1 MKRMI
6 RFVVIAALLCVGAF
20 GAQADTSNSL
30 DIGTPAFAG
39 TWRCENYTVQIDD
52 DNGAYRCVVT
62 LNATPDTETRWSY
75 TDCRY
80 DVETGALVC
89 ADGVKS
95 HTIYAGSDISTQ
107 TMGFNLQAEFTL
119 DGDSLEWNELRD
131 GEGDDMVFFRAG
143 SGAASEEEAGDGD
156 AFLGTWACGRATIE
170 ITAEDDDYHVE
181 IDWADSASEEYHWEY
196 DCEYDASSDSLVGE
210 GTLTDRVYGEDGEV
224 ESEEELYDDGAA
236 EFTIND
242 EGGLLWDDWE
252 EQAAEDMVFTPVRI
266 VAVAP
271 TADDLAD
278 GFFRV
283 VADWHP
289 GTAGSSLALAETA
302 CEVLGFAEDN
312 CLWDVDPDAL
322 WDNLA
327 EAWESLD
334 ADEQADFS
342 DAFISVADMIDDTL
356 AHWEKV
362 QFLYEDAGVKDVAA
376 PLVKDPRMADAWENL
391 RDNTLPLGLA
401 AN

>member
-1 MKRMI
+1 
-6 RFVVIAALLCVGAF
+6 
-20 GAQADTSNSL
+20 
-30 DIGTPAFAG
+30 
-39 TWRCENYTVQIDD
+39 
-52 DNGAYRCVVT
+52 
-62 LNATPDTETRWSY
+62 
-75 TDCRY
+75 
-80 DVETGALVC
+80 
-89 ADGVKS
+89 
-95 HTIYAGSDISTQ
+95 
-107 TMGFNLQAEFTL
+107 
-119 DGDSLEWNELRD
+119 
-131 GEGDDMVFFRAG
+131 
-143 SGAASEEEAGDGD
+143 
-156 AFLGTWACGRATIE
+156 
-170 ITAEDDDYHVE
+170 
-181 IDWADSASEEYHWEY
+181 
-196 DCEYDASSDSLVGE
+196 
-210 GTLTDRVYGEDGEV
+210 
-224 ESEEELYDDGAA
+224 
-236 EFTIND
+236 
-242 EGGLLWDDWE
+242 
-252 EQAAEDMVFTPVRI
+252 MVFTPVRI

-334 ADEQADFS
+334 ADEQAGFS